1 MPMAQFVFVSRFR
14 SAEIHTPPRTHS
26 LCSHT
31 FAPRAGG
38 WPCVVPSMAG
48 KGREQGG
55 MSGGARNGS
64 GRKQTTTGL
73 TRKQK
78 KLAKEARR
86 GKVAANV
93 ARMDQDELTAQ
104 LVQTAQQAKAPAV
117 RRAFVGSAK
126 TSIRIA
132 ATQAAA
138 LKASGARVEASKE
151 HGTLLK
157 FFKPSPAQ
165 P

>member
-1 MPMAQFVFVSRFR
+1 
-14 SAEIHTPPRTHS
+14 
-26 LCSHT
+26 
-31 FAPRAGG
+31 
-38 WPCVVPSMAG
+38 MAG
-48 KGREQGG
+48 KGRGQGG

-86 GKVAANV
+86 GQVAANV
-93 ARMDQDELTAQ
+93 ARMDQDELA
-104 LVQTAQQAKAPAV
+104 AQQAKAPAV
-117 RRAFVGSAK
+117 CRAFVGTAK

-138 LKASGARVEASKE
+138 LKASAAGVEASKE